1 MITNTKFYFILCF
14 FIFLG
19 HNSFSQKTNKRV
31 AKADQAFALEE
42 YYKAAE
48 LYKKA
53 YEKTKSRS
61 LKSEIIFK
69 QAECYRLSGNIKRAE
84 NYYKRAI
91 KAKYPDVIA
100 ILRYGDVLRMNQK
113 YDEALEQYQ
122 KYVQLNPTDV
132 RGEIGVKSCNYSIE
146 WLSNPTRYKVELMP
160 IINSRYSDFSPS
172 FGNGDY
178 SEIYFTSSRKGGFSD
193 KIDDRTGES
202 FTDIYLTKLDKK
214 ISGVHLK

>member
-84 NYYKRAI
+84 N
-91 KAKYPDVIA
+91 D
-100 ILRYGDVLRMNQK
+100 Q
-113 YDEALEQYQ
+113 
-122 KYVQLNPTDV
+122 
-132 RGEIGVKSCNYSIE
+132 
-146 WLSNPTRYKVELMP
+146 ELLYLVD
-160 IINSRYSDFSPS
+160 RE
-172 FGNGDY
+172 NGY
-178 SEIYFTSSRKGGFSD
+178 
-193 KIDDRTGES
+193 
-202 FTDIYLTKLDKK
+202 
-214 ISGVHLK
+214 

>member
-1 MITNTKFYFILCF
+1 MTTNSKFNLILCF

-31 AKADQAFALEE
+31 AKADQAFVLEE

-69 QAECYRLSGNIKRAE
+69 QAERYRLSGNIKRAE

-91 KAKYPDVIA
+91 KISDVNE
-100 ILRYGDVLRMNQK
+100 LGDVMISQLSSLFETKKK
-113 YDEALEQYQ
+113 Y
-122 KYVQLNPTDV
+122 
-132 RGEIGVKSCNYSIE
+132 
-146 WLSNPTRYKVELMP
+146 
-160 IINSRYSDFSPS
+160 
-172 FGNGDY
+172 
-178 SEIYFTSSRKGGFSD
+178 
-193 KIDDRTGES
+193 
-202 FTDIYLTKLDKK
+202 
-214 ISGVHLK
+214 H